1 MKEANQLTYARFV
14 VAAST
19 IMRNQS
25 FHVVIDGLV
34 EALEDQRDNNY
45 RRKHDQIQR
54 EAINARIAQLRGI
67 K

>member
-1 MKEANQLTYARFV
+1 MKEADQLTYARFV

-19 IMRNQS
+19 IVRNQS
-25 FHVVIDGLV
+25 FHLLIDGLV

-54 EAINARIAQLRGI
+54 EAINARITQLRGI